1 MPDTNY
7 NDVSP
12 RQNNTPQTEAR
23 RMQMRADVDRRA
35 HWTAKP
41 ASVLQQRRRGEA
53 YAVLPRPALEW

>member
-12 RQNNTPQTEAR
+12 RQNSTPQTEAR
-23 RMQMRADVDRRA
+23 RMQLRSNVDRRA

-41 ASVLQQRRRGEA
+41 ASTLQQRRRGEA
-53 YAVLPRPALEW
+53 YAALPRPALEW